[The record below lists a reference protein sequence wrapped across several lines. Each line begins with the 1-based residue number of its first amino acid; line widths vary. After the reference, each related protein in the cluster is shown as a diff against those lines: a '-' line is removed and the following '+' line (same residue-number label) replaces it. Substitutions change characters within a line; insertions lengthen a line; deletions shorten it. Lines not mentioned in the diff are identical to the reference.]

1 MLIKFILTYI
11 CKSITTKNNNI
22 VENQELTM
30 ELYYS
35 PMKERNEEMEELDRY
50 IKDNPC
56 DTCGLKNDQ
65 EACSSCNSNDE

>member
-1 MLIKFILTYI
+1 
-11 CKSITTKNNNI
+11 
-22 VENQELTM
+22 M
-30 ELYYS
+30 ERDKD
-35 PMKERNEEMEELDRY
+35 MKERNEEIEELDRY